1 MSVGE
6 LRIVSEKIIDFHAH
20 AFPDAL
26 APRAMKTLLS
36 EAPGIQAYSDGTI
49 GALLQSM
56 DGAGIETSVVCSIAT
71 KIDQFEPILGWCRQI
86 RSDRLIPFPS
96 VHPADPKM
104 AEHID
109 RIAAEGFL
117 GVKLHPFYQ
126 DFYAGQDAMLKY
138 YEQVIRRD
146 LLLVIHTGFDIA
158 FPRQRR
164 ADPRTIRQVSE
175 RFPELKLVAT
185 HLGAWQQWDE
195 VRRYL
200 LGRPIHMEIS
210 LAMEDLGDAASR
222 EMLLSHP
229 AEYLLFGTDSPW
241 SDQAT
246 TLSRLKGLCLP
257 QERLSRMVC
266 RNAADLL
273 GRPVKSN

>member
-1 MSVGE
+1 MSQRV
-6 LRIVSEKIIDFHAH
+6 IDFHTH

-26 APRAMKTLLS
+26 APRAMQTLLS
-36 EAPGIQAYSDGTI
+36 EAPGIAAYSDGTV
-49 GALLQSM
+49 GALLKSM
-56 DGAGIETSVVCSIAT
+56 DAAGIETSVVCSIAT

-104 AEHID
+104 AERID

-126 DFYAGQDAMLKY
+126 DFYAAQDSMLKY

-164 ADPRTIRQVSE
+164 ADPKAMLDVSE
-175 RFPELKLVAT
+175 RFPELKLVVT

-195 VRRYL
+195 VRRHL
-200 LGRPIHMEIS
+200 LGRPIYMEIS
-210 LAMEDLGDAASR
+210 LAMEDLGDDVSR
-222 EMLLSHP
+222 EMLMGHP

-241 SDQAT
+241 SDQTT
-246 TLSRLKGLCLP
+246 TLSRLRSLDLP
-257 QERLSRMVC
+257 EPRLSRMVY
-266 RNAADLL
+266 RNAAGLL
-273 GRPVKSN
+273 GQPVKPN

>member
-1 MSVGE
+1 
-6 LRIVSEKIIDFHAH
+6 
-20 AFPDAL
+20 
-26 APRAMKTLLS
+26 MKALLS
-36 EAPGIQAYSDGTI
+36 EAPGIQAYADGTI
-49 GALLQSM
+49 GALLKSM
-56 DGAGIETSVVCSIAT
+56 DAAGIETSVVCSIAT
-71 KIDQFEPILGWCRQI
+71 KIDQFEPILGWCREI

-104 AEHID
+104 AERIE

-126 DFYAGQDAMLKY
+126 DFYAAQNTMLKY

-164 ADPRTIRQVSE
+164 AAPKTILDVSE

-185 HLGAWQQWDE
+185 HLGAWRQWDE

-200 LGRPIHMEIS
+200 LGRPIYMEIS
-210 LAMEDLGDAASR
+210 LAMEDLGAVASR
-222 EMLLSHP
+222 EMLRAHP
-229 AEYLLFGTDSPW
+229 QEYLLFGTDSPW
-241 SDQAT
+241 SDQTT
-246 TLSRLKGLCLP
+246 TLSRLKGLGLP
-257 QERLSRMVC
+257 EETLSRMVY
-266 RNAADLL
+266 RNAAGLL
-273 GRPVKSN
+273 RQPVKPN